1 MSIKGDIY
9 LRLFLP
15 FSFALLL
22 AAIFAWWTAT
32 NIIEGTLEQRLEG
45 QLIHAASVLAEGSV
59 PLTPEL
65 LRRLGHLLRADIMLI
80 HPDGSQSFTTL
91 AAHEAPLGQAVGAVV
106 KRYTNLSSAVGTPF
120 VFQQI
125 PYLTVIFP
133 MADARDQR
141 YSAVAMVA
149 SLEEVRQASLSAA
162 WRLGGAAFVSI
173 LILAILGHY
182 LARGIT
188 GPVKELALMASRI
201 ASGDRSVR
209 AMLKAGNEIGELAQ
223 ALNEMT
229 EKLAV
234 YEEEV
239 ARSSRL
245 AAVGQTA
252 ARVAH
257 EIRNPLTAIKMQ
269 IQLLHEAVGPQQQG
283 ITRSLLAEIQRLELI
298 VASTLDLSRPAQ
310 LSCTATDLNELVREL
325 ARLLAPQFEHCAI
338 RLDMHCADGLPPA
351 LLDSNRVKQVLL
363 NLLINAADALP
374 EGGRIRLETTYNA
387 AERRIGVVIE
397 DSGPGISAEKMAQLF
412 TPLESNKPGG
422 FGLGLSLS
430 KELIEL
436 HGGHIEVDNSPLGGA
451 RFQVWFPQK
460 DL

>member
-45 QLIHAASVLAEGSV
+45 QLKHAASVLAEGSV

-65 LRRLGHLLRADIMLI
+65 LRRLGHLLQADIVLI
-80 HPDGSQSFTTL
+80 RSDGSQSFTTL
-91 AAHEAPLGQAVGAVV
+91 AAHEAPLGQAVGAVI
-106 KRYTNLSSAVGTPF
+106 KRYTNLSSAVGVPF

-125 PYLTVIFP
+125 PYLTVISP
-133 MADARDQR
+133 ITDAHDQR
-141 YSAVAMVA
+141 YNAVAMVA
-149 SLEEVRQASLSAA
+149 SLEEVHQASLSAA

-173 LILAILGHY
+173 LILAILGHF

-283 ITRSLLAEIQRLELI
+283 ITRSLLGEVQRLELI

-310 LSCTATDLNELVREL
+310 LNCAPTDLNELVLEL
-325 ARLLAPQFEHCAI
+325 TRLLAPQLEHRGI
-338 RLDMHCADGLPPA
+338 HLDIHRANSLPPA
-351 LLDSNRVKQVLL
+351 LIDSNRVKQVLL
-363 NLLINAADALP
+363 NLLVNAADALP
-374 EGGRIRLETTYNA
+374 DGGKILLETTYNA
-387 AERRIGVVIE
+387 SGKSIGVMIE
-397 DSGPGISAEKMAQLF
+397 DSGPGIPPEKMARLF
-412 TPLESNKPGG
+412 TPLQTDKPGG

-436 HGGHIEVDNSPLGGA
+436 HGGHIDVDSGTLGGA
-451 RFQVWFPQK
+451 RFRVWFPQK